1 MYLFFVVALMFVL
14 PIGSVVADVVL
25 EATPLSLALVGKWF
39 VFWSVGV
46 RLLSA
51 GIKQVLQPE
60 CTARVVF
67 GFKGG
72 EALLVI
78 RELGFA
84 NVAIGSVGVASL
96 FFPAWMPAAALVG
109 ALFFGLAGVNHA
121 LQAHRGRVE
130 SIAMVS
136 DLLAAVALLASL
148 VGLLS

>member
-1 MYLFFVVALMFVL
+1 MYLFVVVALMFVL
-14 PIGSVVADVVL
+14 PIGSVVADIVL
-25 EATPLSLALVGKWF
+25 QGTPLSLALVGKWF

-51 GIKQVLQPE
+51 GIKQVLQPDY
-60 CTARVVF
+60 TARVVF

-84 NVAIGSVGVASL
+84 NVAIGSVGVATL

-109 ALFFGLAGVNHA
+109 AVFFGLTGVNHV

-136 DLLAAVALLASL
+136 
-148 VGLLS
+148 